1 MSAETA
7 ITTAPRL
14 APGTATL
21 LAGAGLEPVLRIDDL
36 HKHFHLAGEKRVTAV
51 DGISL
56 SVNRGEFLV
65 LLGPSGCGK
74 TTLLRCVAGL
84 DQPDSGKIAISGR
97 PVYDSSSALNLA
109 PERRY
114 VSMIFQTYAL
124 WPHMTAAQNV
134 AYPLKTRGVKRDEVR
149 ERVEKVLELVDVSE
163 QANRYPNQISGGQ
176 QQRVALARALVSES
190 DLILFDE
197 PLSNIDAKVREQLR
211 EEMLEMQRTI
221 GFTALYVTH
230 DQSEAM
236 HLAHRIAVL
245 DSGHIA
251 QLDTGRTIYTR
262 PANRYVARFI
272 GRTNETSGEVLTVA
286 EGKASVSTPFGEGV
300 AVVSGDDVAVGE
312 SVVITWRPENARVDR
327 LTEMDAASSASIVL
341 EGDVTARVFVGLN
354 VELLVSVGDQTLLAL
369 APADSDITEGE
380 RVRLTVVPDGL
391 LAIKAPTGS

>member
-1 MSAETA
+1 MSAEPA

-14 APGTATL
+14 SAGTATV
-21 LAGAGLEPVLRIDDL
+21 LAGARLQPVLKIDDL
-36 HKHFHLAGEKRVTAV
+36 HKHFHLPGEKRVTAV

-56 SVNRGEFLV
+56 SVSRGEFLV

-84 DQPDSGKIAISGR
+84 DNPDSGKITISGR
-97 PVYDSSSALNLA
+97 DVYDSSSALNMS

-114 VSMIFQTYAL
+114 ISMIFQTYAL
-124 WPHMTAAQNV
+124 WPHMTAAQNI
-134 AYPLKTRGVKRDEVR
+134 AYPLRTRGVKRSEIK
-149 ERVEKVLELVDVSE
+149 ERVERVLDLVDVSA
-163 QANRYPNQISGGQ
+163 QANRYPNQMSGGQ

-190 DLILFDE
+190 DLVLFDE

-251 QLDTGRTIYTR
+251 QLDTGRAIYTR
-262 PANRYVARFI
+262 PASQYVARFI
-272 GRTNETSGEVLTVA
+272 GRANETPGDVVTVDGGRASVQSPFGLGTAIVSGEQVA
-286 EGKASVSTPFGEGV
+286 P
-300 AVVSGDDVAVGE
+300 GE
-312 SVVITWRPENARVDR
+312 SCVLTWRPENARVD
-327 LTEMDAASSASIVL
+327 LVEHADGATPASLVI

-354 VELLVSVGDQTLLAL
+354 VELLVSAGDRTLLAL
-369 APADSDITEGE
+369 APADSDIREGQ
-380 RVRLTVVPDGL
+380 RVRLSIAPDGL
-391 LAIKAPTGS
+391 LAIKNPAEA

>member
-1 MSAETA
+1 MSAESTL
-7 ITTAPRL
+7 TTAPRL
-14 APGTATL
+14 SPGTATV
-21 LAGAGLEPVLRIDDL
+21 LAGTGLEPVLRIDDL
-36 HKHFHLAGEKRVTAV
+36 HKHFHLPGEKRVTAV

-56 SVNRGEFLV
+56 AVNRGEFLV

-84 DQPDSGKIAISGR
+84 DHPDSGRVAISGR
-97 PVYDSSSALNLA
+97 PVYDSSSALNLP

-124 WPHMTAAQNV
+124 WPHMTAAQNI
-134 AYPLKTRGVKRDEVR
+134 AYPLRTRGVKRSEIR
-149 ERVEKVLELVDVSE
+149 ERVERVLDLVDVSA
-163 QANRYPNQISGGQ
+163 QANRYPNQMSGGQ

-190 DLILFDE
+190 ELVLFDE

-251 QLDTGRTIYTR
+251 QLDTGRAIYTR
-262 PANRYVARFI
+262 PSSRYVARFI
-272 GRTNETSGEVLTVA
+272 GRANETTGRVDTVDGERLSVTSPFGQATAVLSGEAIEPGEACVL
-286 EGKASVSTPFGEGV
+286 S
-300 AVVSGDDVAVGE
+300 
-312 SVVITWRPENARVDR
+312 WRPENARVELVDR
-327 LTEMDAASSASIVL
+327 VDGATPSSLVI

-354 VELLVSVGDQTLLAL
+354 VELLITAGDRTLLAL
-369 APADSDITEGE
+369 APADSDITEGQ
-380 RVRLTVVPDGL
+380 RVRLSVAPDAL
-391 LAIKAPTGS
+391 LAIKSPTEA